1 MLTYIETTVH
11 EVDRWCQV
19 WRDYYSR
26 ERENV
31 LKRPARRIFSGVPS
45 RRPIE
50 VCGENPEAR
59 PP

>member
-1 MLTYIETTVH
+1 MLTYYETVH
-11 EVDRWCQV
+11 EVREYIRL
-19 WRDYYSR
+19 WRDRYSR

-31 LKRPARRIFSGVPS
+31 LKRPARRIFGGVPS

>member
-1 MLTYIETTVH
+1 MLTYYETWH
-11 EVDRWCQV
+11 EVRAYIRL
-19 WRDYYSR
+19 WRDRYSR
-26 ERENV
+26 ERESV
-31 LKRPARRIFSGVPS
+31 LKRPARRIFSFASS